1 MIASLPMWSTLR
13 RAVRTV
19 LPLLLVLTASLA
31 HAGETVIDMAGRR
44 VTLPDHVERVL
55 LGEGRLLYAMALL
68 EGKDPLRRIV
78 GWQGDL
84 EALDPQTWATYRQA
98 FPGIDRIP
106 LIGKSSEATV
116 SVEKALALKPDI
128 AIFSV
133 GGHGPSRHNALV
145 QRFEAAGIPVVFVD
159 FRQSPLKDTAP
170 SIELMGKALHR
181 ESQAKA
187 YLDFYRQHMD
197 RVRTAV
203 ASVPA
208 AEHPKVFIE
217 LLAGVW
223 GGCCHTAGKGNL
235 GELVQAAGGI
245 NIAADLLPGVI
256 GDLNLE
262 QVIASAPDVYV
273 ATGSRREGDRPAL
286 HIGAQTPADEARR
299 SLDAL
304 LTRPGL
310 TAIKAIREGH
320 VHGLWHNY
328 YDSPYNIVAIEAF
341 VSWFYPGRF
350 PDIDPAKTQAELY
363 SRFLAVPPGGTYWID
378 GDKP

>member
-1 MIASLPMWSTLR
+1 MIPSLSLRSTLR
-13 RAVRTV
+13 RLLCAM
-19 LPLLLVLTASLA
+19 PFLLLALVSPLA
-31 HAGETVIDMAGRR
+31 HGGETVTDMAGRR
-44 VTLPDHVERVL
+44 VTLPDHVDRVL

-68 EGKDPLRRIV
+68 EGKDPLHRIV

-84 EALDPQTWATYRQA
+84 QALDPQTWATYQKA

-116 SVEKALALKPDI
+116 SVEKALSLKPDL

-145 QRFEAAGIPVVFVD
+145 QRFEAAGVPVVFVD
-159 FRQSPLKDTAP
+159 FRQSPLKDTLP
-170 SIELMGKALHR
+170 SIELMGKALQR
-181 ESQAKA
+181 QAQA
-187 YLDFYRQHMD
+187 YIDFYRQHMA
-197 RVRTAV
+197 RVQAAV

-208 AEHPKVFIE
+208 SEHPRVFVE

-223 GGCCHTAGKGNL
+223 GGCCHTVGKGNL
-235 GELVQAAGGI
+235 GELVQAAGGV

-262 QVIASAPDVYV
+262 QVIASAPEVYV

-286 HIGAQTPADEARR
+286 HIGAQTPIEESRR

-328 YDSPYNIVAIEAF
+328 YDSPYNIVAVEAF
-341 VSWFYPGRF
+341 LSWFYPGRF
-350 PDIDPAKTQAELY
+350 PDIDPAATQAELY
-363 SRFLAVPPGGTYWID
+363 KRFLAVPPGGTYWVD